1 METGGA
7 GMAKIYPDGWRD
19 LDASGAAAREI
30 ATLARFEAALP
41 AAYTVYHAVHWTTVE
56 QGHSIY
62 GEVSFAIVNRAGA
75 VLLVEQMSGLLDES
89 PDGLV
94 KRYPGKRLSVPVRI
108 GRTLQVLGRKLADRV
123 GGASVPMEYLL
134 YCPDYTVREPATAG
148 LAPERIVDASR
159 RDHLV
164 SCLVDVLGP
173 GEVAPQADLVHR
185 FLRDIIQLEPD
196 VSALVG
202 QARTLVNRVS
212 GGLAHWARQLDMT
225 PFRLRVT
232 GTAGS
237 GKTQLALAEYRAA
250 VEAGRAALYVCYN
263 RPLADHIRAIAPPG
277 GRICTFHM
285 LCDQFVRARGQTPD
299 FGRPGAFERLID
311 IAADF
316 EPGPD
321 FLFDTVIVD
330 EGQDFPERWRDL
342 VFRHARRD
350 ARLLWLEDPLQ
361 NLYGREPVH
370 LPGWVGLRASS
381 NYRSPRAIVRML
393 AELVPE
399 DERPEARSPFE
410 RGEVDFLEYEG
421 DEALESRVREAVRQ
435 CYAAGFRSED
445 TALITFRGREHSRL
459 LGRDSLG
466 RVSLR
471 HFTGRY
477 DLFGSPEF
485 SPGEL
490 LVESVYR
497 FKGQAAP
504 AVILAEVDFDT
515 LDDAAMRKLFVGATR
530 AMMKLVVVLTPRARA
545 RLAERGI
552 Q

>member
-1 METGGA
+1 
-7 GMAKIYPDGWRD
+7 MAKIYPDGWRE
-19 LDASGAAAREI
+19 LEASGAAAREI
-30 ATLARFEAALP
+30 ATLARFEAALSDDY
-41 AAYTVYHAVHWTTVE
+41 AVYHAVHWTTVE

-75 VLLVEQMSGLLDES
+75 VLLIEQMSGLLDES
-89 PDGLV
+89 PEGLV

-108 GRTLQVLGRKLADRV
+108 GRTLQVLGRKLAERTR
-123 GGASVPMEYLL
+123 GAAVTMEYLL

-148 LAPERIVDASR
+148 LAPERIVDAAC
-159 RDHLV
+159 RDRLV
-164 SCLVDVLGP
+164 ARIVEVLGP
-173 GEVAPQADLVHR
+173 GEAAPQADSVHR

-212 GGLAHWARQLDMT
+212 GGLAHWARQLDMA

-250 VEAGRAALYVCYN
+250 VEAGRTVLYVCYN
-263 RPLADHIRAIAPPG
+263 RPLADHIRAIAPAG

-285 LCDQFVRARGQTPD
+285 LCDQFVRSHGLTPD
-299 FGRPGAFERLID
+299 FAAPGAFERLVES
-311 IAADF
+311 AAGLV
-316 EPGPD
+316 PGPD

-342 VFRHARRD
+342 VFRHARPE

-361 NLYGREPVH
+361 NLYGREPVQ
-370 LPGWVGLRASS
+370 LPGWVGLRARG
-381 NYRSPRAIVRML
+381 NYRSPRAIVRLL
-393 AELVPE
+393 AELMPE
-399 DERPEARSPFE
+399 ADRPEARSPFE
-410 RGEVDFLEYEG
+410 RGEVDFLVFE
-421 DEALESRVREAVRQ
+421 DDDALEARVREAVRQ
-435 CYAAGFRSED
+435 CYAAGFRAED

-471 HFTGRY
+471 RFTGRY

-504 AVILAEVDFDT
+504 AVVLAEVDFER
-515 LDDAAMRKLFVGATR
+515 LDDRAMRKLFVGATR
-530 AMMKLVVVLTPRARA
+530 AMMKLVVVVSPRAHA
-545 RLAERGI
+545 LLAERGI
-552 Q
+552 A